1 VNPVL
6 IGYSLGMQYSKHN
19 FIKKNRRIYNKNY
32 HLLRISYD
40 DKNIRIVVN
49 RCDLCNDQLPQTDDN
64 DNHGHNLEARMNI
77 IDEIDNSFESDYD
90 RSTYEYGPN
99 LLLCDY
105 CKKEYL
111 LPSYK

>member
-1 VNPVL
+1 LN
-6 IGYSLGMQYSKHN
+6 
-19 FIKKNRRIYNKNY
+19 RIYFQ
-32 HLLRISYD
+32 
-40 DKNIRIVVN
+40 DKNVRILVS
-49 RCDLCNDQLPQTDDN
+49 RCDLCNEQLPETP
-64 DNHGHNLEARMNI
+64 DNHNLDLEARMNI

-90 RSTYEYGPN
+90 RSTYEYGPK

>member
-1 VNPVL
+1 
-6 IGYSLGMQYSKHN
+6 MQYSKHSFKRKQQQN
-19 FIKKNRRIYNKNY
+19 QQKCSYNQNY
-32 HLLRISYD
+32 HLKRIYFQ
-40 DKNIRIVVN
+40 DKNVRILVS
-49 RCDLCNDQLPQTDDN
+49 RCDLCNEQLPETP
-64 DNHGHNLEARMNI
+64 DNHNLDLEARMNI

-90 RSTYEYGPN
+90 RSTYEYGPK